1 MIHENITRESAIDI
15 LGCYG
20 IEGEDVYL
28 IDIIPLIEMI
38 WADGMVLDT
47 EILLLDDYI
56 CRHVNHINT
65 QAGYEIITVE
75 HARAFAQQ
83 FLIDRPAPEL
93 LRTIRSLI
101 PPVRSSVSDP
111 AANEALR
118 ESLIA
123 ACLDIASSS
132 TSEYPYE
139 LDERFRLAEKY
150 CFFDILDSLEGF
162 RTRSENYLN

>member
-38 WADGMVLDT
+38 WAGGMVKDT
-47 EILLLDDYI
+47 EALLLDDYI
-56 CRHVNHINT
+56 CRHVNNINT
-65 QAGYEIITVE
+65 QAGYEIITVD

-83 FLIDRPAPEL
+83 FLINRPDPEF
-93 LRTIRSLI
+93 LRKIRSLI
-101 PPVRSSVSDP
+101 PPVRSSVSDR

-132 TSEYPYE
+132 SSEYPYE

-162 RTRSENYLN
+162 RTKNENYLN